1 MTSAASFY
9 HQTTTFTGLL
19 SHGWARPVFV
29 RDGDDEQQ
37 RFKQEIDVQVRSG
50 DYFVTLATALDSV
63 GRNAT
68 GYHVRAHIEDIVSD
82 LIYLQDNY
90 KIVKNEDT
98 NN

>member
-9 HQTTTFTGLL
+9 QTATFTGLL
-19 SHGWARPVFV
+19 SHGWVRPAFV
-29 RDGDDEQQ
+29 RDRDDERQ
-37 RFKQEIDVQVRSG
+37 RFKQEVDVQVRSG
-50 DYFVTLATALDSV
+50 DYFVTLATALDSI

-90 KIVKNEDT
+90 RIVKNEDT